1 MVHGG
6 PHFDCTV
13 WRGSA
18 ICSLMAPQ
26 GVEEIMKTLVIAG
39 SIGLLTSLL
48 VFDARPGQAQMMGW
62 DMCREGYVY
71 EPSRNVCVH
80 KSKQAKRPKA
90 KTKAA
95 K

>member
-1 MVHGG
+1 
-6 PHFDCTV
+6 
-13 WRGSA
+13 
-18 ICSLMAPQ
+18 
-26 GVEEIMKTLVIAG
+26 MKTLVIAG
-39 SIGLLTSLL
+39 SIGVLTSLL

-80 KSKQAKRPKA
+80 KGKKAKRSRA
-90 KTKAA
+90 TKAA